1 MDLGTVWKGECRVL
15 GTGGNAPGART
26 VKGPGAEK
34 GALPRDPQ
42 APVVALAELLHSST
56 YANGH
61 RAGRRLFK
69 SKQKGWPPPSWSRGA
84 SALED
89 CKW

>member
-42 APVVALAELLHSST
+42 APVVALAELLHSSYICQRT
-56 YANGH
+56 PC
-61 RAGRRLFK
+61 
-69 SKQKGWPPPSWSRGA
+69 WA
-84 SALED
+84 SPVQE
-89 CKW
+89 